1 MTGKWIPLTHPGVVL
16 LEDYLKPLG
25 ISNYRLA
32 KETGLTPTRIG
43 QIARGERSIT
53 PEAGLKISKF
63 LGMSEGFWVK
73 KQTSYDM
80 HLAKRDHAAELD
92 KIQPLAAASA

>member
-1 MTGKWIPLTHPGVVL
+1 MTENWIPLTHPGIVL
-16 LEDYLKPLG
+16 REEYLKPLG

-32 KETGLTPTRIG
+32 KEIGLTPTRIG
-43 QIARGERSIT
+43 QIVRGMRSIT

-73 KQTSYDM
+73 KQASYDM
-80 HLAKRDHAAELD
+80 HLAKREHAADLE
-92 KIQPLAAASA
+92 KIRPLRASA

>member
-1 MTGKWIPLTHPGVVL
+1 MAEDWIPLTHPGLVL
-16 LEDYLKPLG
+16 REEYLKPLG

-43 QIARGERSIT
+43 QIVKGERSIT
-53 PEAGLKISKF
+53 PEAGLKIAKF

-73 KQTSYDM
+73 KQASYDM
-80 HLAKRDHAAELD
+80 HLAKRRHATELD
-92 KIQPLAAASA
+92 RIRPRGATGG

>member
-1 MTGKWIPLTHPGVVL
+1 MSEKWIPLTHPGAVL
-16 LEDYLKPLG
+16 REEYLEPLG

-43 QIARGERSIT
+43 QIVRGGRGIT
-53 PEAGLKISKF
+53 PEAGLKISRF

-73 KQTSYDM
+73 KQASYDM
-80 HLAKRDHAAELD
+80 HLAKRKHAAELD
-92 KIQPLAAASA
+92 KIQPLSAASA